1 MGWPRTPKQAAH
13 VLVVVAVLVLGAVTV
28 AGNAGPLV
36 TKLGTATAAVVL
48 VSTRP
53 SPWKTE
59 GTDCLSS
66 PLIICAAPELRDQG
80 SLAGTRQLTRVL

>member
-13 VLVVVAVLVLGAVTV
+13 VLVVATVLVLGAVTV
-28 AGNAGPLV
+28 AGNVGPLV
-36 TKLGTATAAVVL
+36 TELGTAPAAIVL

-53 SPWKTE
+53 SPWETE

-66 PLIICAAPELRDQG
+66 PPIICAAPELRDQG

>member
-59 GTDCLSS
+59 RAQTAC
-66 PLIICAAPELRDQG
+66 
-80 SLAGTRQLTRVL
+80 T